1 MYSIFIIRSFF
12 VNRESYMAYCQYCG
26 NYLNEGDL
34 FCGNCGKKAP
44 QSNSNSFVNNTVYDG
59 TIHKCPNCGEILG
72 SFVMRCPSCGFEIR
86 DKQINPSLQR
96 FIDDV
101 SRLDN
106 TIASNSSSGMG
117 AIKIVILVLYCV
129 SIFCC
134 CCITLFILPL
144 FIWGMIFLPSPLSI
158 PEKNKEAFIRNYTF
172 PNDRES
178 LMQGLVYV
186 KSKVDFLSAGKL
198 NDKSIHWIRLWA
210 SKAEQ
215 LYQTSS
221 LIIDN
226 DETARKIYNS
236 IIQTKN
242 KAISSYI
249 KKIVYSGLICLCLCV
264 LMFVALRI
272 FGKYYDSNSLLNDY
286 ITDDYITDDYISSVT
301 TTEKNQFSSI
311 VTTSTIIQK

>member
-1 MYSIFIIRSFF
+1 
-12 VNRESYMAYCQYCG
+12 MAYCQNCG
-26 NYLNEGDL
+26 NYINEGDM
-34 FCGNCGKKAP
+34 FCGNCGNKVIP
-44 QSNSNSFVNNTVYDG
+44 SDSNIFSNKIVYDG
-59 TIHKCPNCGEILG
+59 TIHKCPNCGENLG
-72 SFVMRCPSCGFEIR
+72 SFELICPSCGYEIR
-86 DKQINPSLQR
+86 DKQINPSLQK
-96 FIDDV
+96 FIDEV
-101 SRLDN
+101 SRLDSA
-106 TIASNSSSGMG
+106 IAIHNSSSMG
-117 AIKIVILVLYCV
+117 VAQIVILILYCV

-134 CCITLFILPL
+134 CCMTLFILPL

-158 PEKNKEAFIRNYTF
+158 PEKNKEAFIKNYTF

-198 NDKSIHWIRLWA
+198 NNKSIHWIHLWA

-236 IIQTKN
+236 IIQTKK

-249 KKIVYSGLICLCLCV
+249 KKIVFSGLISLCLCV

-272 FGKYYDSNSLLNDY
+272 FGKYYDSNSLYNHY
-286 ITDDYITDDYISSVT
+286 ISDDTASSVT
-301 TTEKNQFSSI
+301 TTEEEHFSSI
-311 VTTSTIIQK
+311 VTTSTIIQ